1 MASISA
7 FQADGASSSLV
18 SCSIPFNGIVHIIL
32 RAVQQIFIRKLFLPK
47 KDEAILMLYLRLMKN
62 YLSVNAMMGLSKIT
76 IVNLRTITFNESFLL
91 VLLGGHS
98 R

>member
-32 RAVQQIFIRKLFLPK
+32 RAVQQIFIRKLFLLK
-47 KDEAILMLYLRLMKN
+47 KDDAILIALFT
-62 YLSVNAMMGLSKIT
+62 AHEELSKCKCDDGALENYHRQFENDN
-76 IVNLRTITFNESFLL
+76 VQ
-91 VLLGGHS
+91 
-98 R
+98 

>member
-47 KDEAILMLYLRLMKN
+47 KDDAILIALFT
-62 YLSVNAMMGLSKIT
+62 AHEELSKCRCDDGALENYHRQFENDN
-76 IVNLRTITFNESFLL
+76 VQ
-91 VLLGGHS
+91 
-98 R
+98 

>member
-32 RAVQQIFIRKLFLPK
+32 RAVQQIFIRKLFLIK
-47 KDEAILMLYLRLMKN
+47 KDDAILIALFT
-62 YLSVNAMMGLSKIT
+62 AHEELSKCRCDDGALENYHRQFENDN
-76 IVNLRTITFNESFLL
+76 VQ
-91 VLLGGHS
+91 
-98 R
+98 

>member
-32 RAVQQIFIRKLFLPK
+32 RAVQQIFIRKLFLLK
-47 KDEAILMLYLRLMKN
+47 KDDAILIALFT
-62 YLSVNAMMGLSKIT
+62 AHEELSKCRCDDGALENYHRQFENDN
-76 IVNLRTITFNESFLL
+76 VQ
-91 VLLGGHS
+91 
-98 R
+98 